1 MFSVNPA
8 NFYDHLGNCS
18 GSYDSILQRVP
29 LSSSPP
35 LTEDN
40 RLNELDHSPDSTE
53 EAKAA
58 AASNSHKEAERRRRK
73 RINGHIATLK
83 AILPNVHKT
92 DKASLLGEAV
102 RRVKE
107 LRQAAT
113 EEYSTPID
121 DQTND
126 EAAIF
131 PTETDELRARDDARL
146 DPGPELGDQTND
158 EAAIFPTE
166 TDELRVCPCEGDSG
180 LIKATLCCEDRPEMM
195 LDLIQAL
202 NSVKAKVMRAEMCT
216 VGGRTRNILWVEL
229 VSSNVG
235 SERDLGLGKLRQVLK
250 TVVDKST
257 LLAGSGQFLPGS
269 KRHRLWK
276 MDAL

>member
-1 MFSVNPA
+1 MFTFSPSV
-8 NFYDHLGNCS
+8 YELGNCWET
-18 GSYDSILQRVP
+18 YDSILQRVP

-40 RLNELDHSPDSTE
+40 RLNGLDLSPKSTE

-107 LRQAAT
+107 LRQATA
-113 EEYSTPID
+113 EYLTPID
-121 DQTND
+121 
-126 EAAIF
+126 
-131 PTETDELRARDDARL
+131 
-146 DPGPELGDQTND
+146 DQTND

-216 VGGRTRNILWVEL
+216 VGGRTKNILWVEL

-250 TVVDKST
+250 MVVEKST
-257 LLAGSGQFLPGS
+257 LLAGSGQILSGC
-269 KRHRLWK
+269 KRPRFYHL
-276 MDAL
+276 